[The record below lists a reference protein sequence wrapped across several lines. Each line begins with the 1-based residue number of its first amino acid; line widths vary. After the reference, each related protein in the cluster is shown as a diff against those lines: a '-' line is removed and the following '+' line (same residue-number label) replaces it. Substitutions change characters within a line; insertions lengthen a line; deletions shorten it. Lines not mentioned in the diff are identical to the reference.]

1 MAKGEAK
8 SIECEIVKVI
18 HEKTYERGGG
28 YQIRVVRWIIDG
40 KRHKP
45 SFEKRE
51 TWVDDS
57 GQTRSGKAKGFS
69 AKDLGLVFK
78 NMAEICQHMEMN
90 FQLLIQELS
99 EKMSMTVPAMEE
111 LAPAEKESAPWE

>member
-8 SIECEIVKVI
+8 NIECEIVKVI
-18 HEKTYERGGG
+18 HEETYERGGG

-69 AKDLGLVFK
+69 AKDLGIMFK
-78 NMAEICQHMEMN
+78 NMPDICPAMEMN
-90 FQLLIQELS
+90 FQLLLQELG
-99 EKMSMTVPAMEE
+99 EDVPATVPAG
-111 LAPAEKESAPWE
+111 APAEKESAPWE